1 MVTPVQ
7 RTPANSQESQVILN
21 ELQSEVSTEA
31 APLLQFILKHAGLI
45 MTSLG
50 LFALLL
56 AGTASYRWYSARS
69 VAQAQTELATLT
81 MRADGQ
87 EKYAALA
94 QFVSKA
100 PESVRM
106 AALLELANAALAIQQ
121 YDKAAEAFASLQK
134 SDAAKP
140 LGNMA
145 AFNEAQVL
153 MRENKFD
160 AALQVL
166 EVLNNGV
173 SEENRTVVLSVLA
186 EAAQAAGKNERAITA
201 YEQLAASN
209 TGPEAEFFRFR
220 AQNLRAA
227 QAAPAAPAAP
237 STAK

>member
-7 RTPANSQESQVILN
+7 RTPVNSQESQVILN

-45 MTSLG
+45 MTTLG

-56 AGTASYRWYSARS
+56 AGTATYRWYSART
-69 VAQAQTELATLT
+69 VAQAQTQLATLT

-94 QFVSKA
+94 QFVTNA
-100 PESVRM
+100 PEEVRQ
-106 AALLELANAALAIQQ
+106 AALLELASAALAIKS
-121 YDKAAEAFASLQK
+121 YDKAAEAFASLHTI
-134 SDAAKP
+134 DGTMP
-140 LGNMA
+140 LGNIA
-145 AFNEAQVL
+145 AFNEAQIL
-153 MRENKFD
+153 MREKKFD
-160 AALQVL
+160 AALTVL
-166 EVLNNGV
+166 EALSNGV
-173 SEENRTVVLSVLA
+173 TEENRTVVLSVLA
-186 EAAQAAGKNERAITA
+186 EAAQAAGKNDRAITA

-227 QAAPAAPAAP
+227 QAAPAAKPAVQ
-237 STAK
+237 